1 MFSCFLNFVS
11 FSLSC
16 YLFFLFKHNMN
27 NPNKKSPNLS
37 HLDHSAEENVVNSNN
52 KRLRIKSH
60 EGKIIYCVS

>member
-1 MFSCFLNFVS
+1 
-11 FSLSC
+11 
-16 YLFFLFKHNMN
+16 MN
-27 NPNKKSPNLS
+27 NPDKKSPNLS